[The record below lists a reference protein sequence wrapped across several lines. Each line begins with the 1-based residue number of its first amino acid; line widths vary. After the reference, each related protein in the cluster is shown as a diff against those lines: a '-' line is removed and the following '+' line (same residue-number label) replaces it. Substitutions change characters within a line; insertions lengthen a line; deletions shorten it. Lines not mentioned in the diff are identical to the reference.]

1 MSELFIKLF
10 NMSITAGWIVVAV
23 LLLRLLFK
31 KAPKAFSVLLWAF
44 VGIRLLFPFSFESIF
59 SIIPSS
65 QTLPDEIIYSDA
77 PTIDSGIPIINSAVN
92 PFISQSLAPNAY
104 DSVNPLQVITEVAA
118 YIWLIGIAV
127 MLIYAFISYFKIAR
141 SVREALMLNDNVYI
155 CDRIDTP
162 FILGIFKPRIYLPS
176 YIDESD
182 KTYVTAHEA
191 AHIKRRDHWWKPL
204 GYLLLTVY
212 WFNPMMWLAYILL
225 CRDIELATDEKV
237 ISDMGIEI
245 KKEYSDALI
254 NCSVNRKSISACP
267 LAFGENGVKSR
278 VKAVLHYKKPAFW
291 VIIVAVIISLCAAVC
306 LLTDPEDEIS
316 HGTVSDS
323 GEALGDGGEARVEY
337 YGTVIEVKDTYV
349 YIEPFE
355 FRDKSTG
362 PDRVFVSINGDLS
375 IDAENIK
382 IGDELKIICDGAMRE
397 IYPPEI
403 NKVYDIELYRSH
415 EESELPAQTDPYSF
429 VGRVVRFGAF
439 GPVVKPLSVSSA
451 PSISSY
457 DYEIEFDEDVN
468 IGELLWIKHD
478 GNIWKTDPPYLNKYT
493 VERYE
498 HKPEHQFH
506 KAEYINEIREDG
518 TLCHKRYKY
527 CSECSY
533 TEFGGLFECYYR
545 NEICAGGCV
554 DRFFNVKVLIESG
567 DNYRYYR
574 NGAFYSYVICDDS
587 GNIVLEEEL
596 NVPISFRT
604 VGTVKNALLCVSK
617 GSGASVYTTK
627 TYYSRY
633 NNTISKEYC
642 FVVADSE
649 KYIAYLDGET
659 GYKKLVVR
667 DIFDENGYYKEFSF
681 DFNYYDTPVVNAYFF
696 SGGKKLTVTYYSQDE
711 NKLKTQTVDI

>member
-182 KTYVTAHEA
+182 KTYVTAHEE

-237 ISDMGIEI
+237 ISNMGIEI

-306 LLTDPEDEIS
+306 LLT
-316 HGTVSDS
+316 
-323 GEALGDGGEARVEY
+323 
-337 YGTVIEVKDTYV
+337 
-349 YIEPFE
+349 
-355 FRDKSTG
+355 
-362 PDRVFVSINGDLS
+362 
-375 IDAENIK
+375 
-382 IGDELKIICDGAMRE
+382 
-397 IYPPEI
+397 
-403 NKVYDIELYRSH
+403 
-415 EESELPAQTDPYSF
+415 
-429 VGRVVRFGAF
+429 
-439 GPVVKPLSVSSA
+439 
-451 PSISSY
+451 
-457 DYEIEFDEDVN
+457 
-468 IGELLWIKHD
+468 
-478 GNIWKTDPPYLNKYT
+478 
-493 VERYE
+493 
-498 HKPEHQFH
+498 
-506 KAEYINEIREDG
+506 
-518 TLCHKRYKY
+518 
-527 CSECSY
+527 
-533 TEFGGLFECYYR
+533 
-545 NEICAGGCV
+545 
-554 DRFFNVKVLIESG
+554 
-567 DNYRYYR
+567 
-574 NGAFYSYVICDDS
+574 
-587 GNIVLEEEL
+587 
-596 NVPISFRT
+596 
-604 VGTVKNALLCVSK
+604 
-617 GSGASVYTTK
+617 
-627 TYYSRY
+627 
-633 NNTISKEYC
+633 
-642 FVVADSE
+642 
-649 KYIAYLDGET
+649 
-659 GYKKLVVR
+659 
-667 DIFDENGYYKEFSF
+667 
-681 DFNYYDTPVVNAYFF
+681 
-696 SGGKKLTVTYYSQDE
+696 
-711 NKLKTQTVDI
+711 